1 MGAFGGKPPNQGVV
15 LLFHFSKEKN
25 PSKQKSD
32 TKSGIISVQLVI
44 YRYELMIDNLQ
55 ETGNNKK
62 FFCLRLDI
70 RFCQSI
76 QECYQIPG
84 MSPQLAVETHQ
95 SKALLLL

>member
-25 PSKQKSD
+25 PCKQKSD

-62 FFCLRLDI
+62 FFCLR
-70 RFCQSI
+70 
-76 QECYQIPG
+76 
-84 MSPQLAVETHQ
+84 
-95 SKALLLL
+95 